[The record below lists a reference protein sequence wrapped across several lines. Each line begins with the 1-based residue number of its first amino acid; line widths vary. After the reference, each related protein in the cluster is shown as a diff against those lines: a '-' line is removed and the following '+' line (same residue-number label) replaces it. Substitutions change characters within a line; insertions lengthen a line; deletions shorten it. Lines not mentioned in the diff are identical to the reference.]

1 MRRSGAGSGGHR
13 WLEER
18 IDEGSGGVP
27 RRCSEEIPSFREP
40 GGGPQGGQCGRG
52 QCGRSCSPRPPPQ
65 AKGGGGKRPRRRR
78 GRRRPPPSRR
88 AAGRGRRAGANG
100 APPTSTGPAPS
111 PPSPAR
117 ARAPEA
123 PLRAPSSLHGPS
135 REGSSHTHT
144 RSVKRSR
151 ATRQTLSDRQPRGSP
166 DRQTDRLLWPGQTHP
181 GSEIDGLFCFQFQ
194 KTSPNSEHPSGSSKP
209 WKKTLEP
216 KASAKTGQA
225 QFASLHRAASSCI
238 ELHGPALS
246 CTDLH

>member
-1 MRRSGAGSGGHR
+1 MFRGNPFLQGAGGRPAGWTVR
-13 WLEER
+13 TRTVRTQLQ
-18 IDEGSGGVP
+18 P
-27 RRCSEEIPSFREP
+27 TPAPTSE
-40 GGGPQGGQCGRG
+40 
-52 QCGRSCSPRPPPQ
+52 
-65 AKGGGGKRPRRRR
+65 GGGGKRPRRRR